1 MLGCDSEALRRNRL
15 KLGLGAIAVWGVG
28 SATSKIGVGSDSEAL
43 LQAVRCF
50 GVLGCDSEALRR
62 NRLKLVVCDI

>member
-1 MLGCDSEALRRNRL
+1 MLGCDSEARPRNRL

-50 GVLGCDSEALRR
+50 GVLGCDS
-62 NRLKLVVCDI
+62 LKLVVCDI